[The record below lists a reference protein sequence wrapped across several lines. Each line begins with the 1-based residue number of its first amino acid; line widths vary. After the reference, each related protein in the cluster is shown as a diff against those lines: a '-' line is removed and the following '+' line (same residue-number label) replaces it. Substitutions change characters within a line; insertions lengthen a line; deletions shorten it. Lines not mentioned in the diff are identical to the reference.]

1 MNLNFELLQFF
12 AYKKVIKRRQINE
25 ILSEC
30 ERLKMPAE
38 KYLIAKDY
46 CTEITALAAMGEF
59 YSMPYIEL
67 PMLEIDESLV
77 DNFSLPFLKKQ
88 KIVPVSLDNDGIMLV
103 AVARPLD
110 FNALSSIATFYSGK
124 IEFILV
130 PGVQIDI
137 YVDSVVAVKYTEDA
151 LDNLN
156 KDKDKRLISKAMGD
170 QDFKIETESDV
181 INAPA
186 VKFVDSV
193 IKEAIPFRASDI
205 HIEPFERNVKVRYR
219 IDGELSERAVFPL
232 ESYPAIAARIKI
244 VSGMSISERRLPQD
258 GRINLVI
265 NGTEYDFRVSSFPTV
280 YGEKIV
286 IRILDKSAF
295 SFSRTKLGFTD
306 EGNAVIDKILAHPH
320 GIVLLSGPT
329 GCGKSTT
336 LYSFLRELNKPNVNI
351 ITVEDPVEYTLE
363 GINQSQVNKKANLTF
378 ATALRSIL
386 RQDPDIIMIGEI
398 RDEETAQ
405 IAIRA
410 AITGHLVF
418 STIHTND
425 APGALTRLVDMGVTN
440 YLVADALVGVISQR
454 LVKRLCP
461 ACKKKR
467 RTNAREMAI
476 LGLDKPVSIY
486 RPQGCQFCNQTG
498 YRGRTAVHEIMYLND
513 KIRDAMVK
521 GMSAEEIR
529 EVAKKNGM
537 ISLWN
542 VGKTYV
548 LQGITSIE
556 ELMGLYME

>member
-1 MNLNFELLQFF
+1 
-12 AYKKVIKRRQINE
+12 
-25 ILSEC
+25 
-30 ERLKMPAE
+30 
-38 KYLIAKDY
+38 
-46 CTEITALAAMGEF
+46 
-59 YSMPYIEL
+59 
-67 PMLEIDESLV
+67 
-77 DNFSLPFLKKQ
+77 
-88 KIVPVSLDNDGIMLV
+88 
-103 AVARPLD
+103 
-110 FNALSSIATFYSGK
+110 
-124 IEFILV
+124 
-130 PGVQIDI
+130 
-137 YVDSVVAVKYTEDA
+137 
-151 LDNLN
+151 
-156 KDKDKRLISKAMGD
+156 
-170 QDFKIETESDV
+170 
-181 INAPA
+181 
-186 VKFVDSV
+186 
-193 IKEAIPFRASDI
+193 
-205 HIEPFERNVKVRYR
+205 
-219 IDGELSERAVFPL
+219 L

-351 ITVEDPVEYTLE
+351 ITVEDPVEYTLD
-363 GINQSQVNKKANLTF
+363 GINQSQVNTKANLTF

-467 RTNAREMAI
+467 RTNAREMVI

-513 KIRDAMVK
+513 KIRDAIVK

-537 ISLWN
+537 ISLWD